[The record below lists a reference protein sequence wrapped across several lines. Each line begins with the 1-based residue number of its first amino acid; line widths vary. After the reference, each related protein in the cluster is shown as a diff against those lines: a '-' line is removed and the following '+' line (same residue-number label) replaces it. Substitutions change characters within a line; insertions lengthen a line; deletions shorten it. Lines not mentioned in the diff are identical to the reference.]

1 MIDVRCF
8 TNLDQHRLEKWPTKM
23 VCRPE
28 KGDRVTSEGGIQLKV
43 VGLSHDQ
50 IKGREFTLVPVLVVE
65 LNR

>member
-1 MIDVRCF
+1 
-8 TNLDQHRLEKWPTKM
+8 M